1 MNSTKL
7 ATQSGNESREVMPEH
22 RTPTYQATIGAVRGP
37 QEGEAGMSKAR
48 QEIGEDVLGAFPRL
62 VNRLH
67 SLWLEWTYPF
77 ASFGENVS
85 IHYTCDLGRSRAN
98 YVSLGD
104 RVSLMREVWLN
115 IPDVSLCQH
124 PAIVIEEGCGI
135 GRRSVISARNQI
147 HVERNTILGPSAL
160 IMDHNHEFENV
171 NNPIGSQGM
180 TQGGTIRIEE
190 GCWIGFG
197 AAIVCSQGQLVIGR
211 NTVIGAN
218 SVVSRSIPAYSVVTG
233 NPARIVKQ
241 FDPEKGEWILGSIRS
256 RLEKPSKQES

>member
-1 MNSTKL
+1 METTKL
-7 ATQSGNESREVMPEH
+7 ATQSVHESREVMPEF
-22 RTPTYQATIGAVRGP
+22 RTPAYQATIGATGSP

-48 QEIGEDVLGAFPRL
+48 QEIREDLLGVFSRL

-67 SLWLEWTYPF
+67 SLWLEATYPF
-77 ASFGENVS
+77 ASFGKNVS

-98 YVSLGD
+98 YVRLGD

-115 IPDVSLCQH
+115 IPDVSPCQQ
-124 PAIVIEEGCGI
+124 PAIIIDEGCGI

-147 HVERNTILGPSAL
+147 HVGRNTILGPSAL
-160 IMDHNHEFENV
+160 VMDHNHEFEDV
-171 NNPIGSQGM
+171 NKPIGSQGM
-180 TQGGTIRIEE
+180 TEGGTIRIEE

-218 SVVSRSIPAYSVVTG
+218 SVVSRSIPPYSIVTG

-241 FDPEKGEWILGSIRS
+241 FDPVKGEWILGSIRS
-256 RLEKPSKQES
+256 TLERPAKQES

>member
-1 MNSTKL
+1 METTKE
-7 ATQSGNESREVMPEH
+7 ATQSGHESREVMPEH
-22 RTPTYQATIGAVRGP
+22 RTPAFQATIGTVRGP
-37 QEGEAGMSKAR
+37 QDGEAEMSQAR
-48 QEIGEDVLGAFPRL
+48 REVGEDLLGVFPRL

-77 ASFGENVS
+77 ASFGKNVS

-115 IPDVSLCQH
+115 IPDVSLCRQ
-124 PAIVIEEGCGI
+124 PAIVIEDGCGI

-147 HVERNTILGPSAL
+147 HVGRNTILGPSAL
-160 IMDHNHEFENV
+160 VMDHNHEFEDV

-180 TQGGTIRIEE
+180 TAGGTIRIEE

-211 NTVIGAN
+211 NSVIGAN
-218 SVVSRSIPAYSVVTG
+218 SVVSRSIPPYSVVTG

-241 FDPEKGEWILGSIRS
+241 FDPKKGEWILGSIRS
-256 RLEKPSKQES
+256 SLEKPAKES